1 MHEDFKGVSTR
12 KDTKKKQPQYI
23 QRITTSISNV
33 ITRDVAVE
41 LFHFQK
47 NFFSYMLKSEI
58 HIYLNNKEIYCLIKE
73 VQVRWAPGYAGPRYY
88 GLHVCVS
95 LKFMSF
101 PKIHMLKP

>member
-1 MHEDFKGVSTR
+1 MRISKESQRGKIQ
-12 KDTKKKQPQYI
+12 KKKQPQYI